1 MKTTEPNYYCHRWP
15 TRSRIPFLFAV
26 WVLCPIALALF
37 IWWFSTHGQ
46 RSLLLTV
53 FGTTFVY
60 FWVFSAIFASSMPY
74 LAPRLFALRR
84 PWSWLAYLAAVTCLS
99 ALGAAVVGVILVNT
113 RLYSAT
119 GWAYWSHFG
128 QEVIFDT
135 GIALVINYIIIQNW
149 QMHAA
154 LREKE
159 RALKLA
165 SEAQLASLE
174 SRVHPHFLF
183 NALNSVS
190 ALTRDDPI
198 KAERLI
204 QRLAALLRFSLD
216 SNDHGLVTLDEELK
230 IVRDY
235 LEIEQARFGARLS
248 SSISVAPGA
257 GSLKT
262 PPLALQTLVENSVK
276 HAISPRREGGEV
288 RVAAALRG
296 DDLVLEVWDSGAGF
310 DLAATPGGHGL
321 DNLAARLKSLFDG
334 KARLQV
340 EKRGGG
346 AAVTITM
353 PIIRNGAATKS

>member
-1 MKTTEPNYYCHRWP
+1 MNITTPNDYCHRWP
-15 TRSRIPFLFAV
+15 SRNRIPFLFAV
-26 WVLCPIALALF
+26 WILCPIALALF

-53 FGTTFVY
+53 LATTFVY
-60 FWVFSAIFASSMPY
+60 FWVFSAIFAGSMPY

-84 PWSWLAYLAAVTCLS
+84 PWSWLLYVPVVTCLS
-99 ALGAAVVGVILVNT
+99 AVGAAIVGVILVNT
-113 RLYSAT
+113 HLYPAT
-119 GWAYWSHFG
+119 NWNYWSHFG

-135 GIALVINYIIIQNW
+135 GVALVINFIFIQNW

-190 ALTRDDPI
+190 ALTRDDPA
-198 KAERLI
+198 KAEQLI
-204 QRLAALLRFSLD
+204 QRLATLLRFSLD
-216 SNDHGLVTLDEELK
+216 ANDHGLVTLDEELK

-235 LEIEQARFGARLS
+235 LEIEQARFGSRLAS
-248 SSISVAPGA
+248 SVSVAPGA

-262 PPLALQTLVENSVK
+262 PPLAVQTLVENSVK
-276 HAISPRREGGEV
+276 HAIAPRREGGEV
-288 RVAAALRG
+288 RVGAETRG
-296 DDLVLEVWDSGAGF
+296 DNLVLEVWDSGPGF

-334 KARLQV
+334 RARLQAD
-340 EKRGGG
+340 KRDGG

-353 PIIRNGAATKS
+353 PIIRNGASTKS

>member
-1 MKTTEPNYYCHRWP
+1 MDDTARKYLCWRWP
-15 TRSRIPFLFAV
+15 ARERLHFIFAV

-37 IWWFSTHGQ
+37 IWWFSAHGE

-53 FGTTFVY
+53 LGTTFVY
-60 FWVFSAIFASSMPY
+60 FWVFSIIFASSMPY
-74 LAPRLFALRR
+74 LAPRLFALRH
-84 PWSWLAYLAAVTCLS
+84 PWRWPAYVIVIAFLS
-99 ALGAAVVGVILVNT
+99 AVGALIVGLILLNT
-113 RLYSAT
+113 GLYPSS
-119 GWAYWSHFG
+119 GWNYWSHFG

-135 GIALVINYIIIQNW
+135 GIALVINFIIIQNW
-149 QMHAA
+149 RMHDA

-190 ALTRDDPI
+190 ALTREDPI
-198 KAERLI
+198 KAEQLI
-204 QRLAALLRFSLD
+204 QRLATLLRFSLD
-216 SNDHGLVTLDEELK
+216 ANDHGLVTLDEELK

-235 LEIEQARFGARLS
+235 LEIEQARFGPRLS

-262 PPLALQTLVENSVK
+262 PPLAVQTLVENSVK
-276 HAISPRREGGEV
+276 HAISSRREGGEV
-288 RVAAALRG
+288 RVGATTRG
-296 DDLVLEVWDSGAGF
+296 EDLVLSVWDSGPGF
-310 DLAATPGGHGL
+310 DLAATPGGRGL

-334 KARLQV
+334 RARLQV
-340 EKRGGG
+340 EKRDGGSV
-346 AAVTITM
+346 VTITM
-353 PIIRNGAATKS
+353 PVIRNGAAAKS